1 MSATHSVRAYSM
13 GAMIL
18 HWLIAALILTQ
29 LAMGFLM
36 SRVESVPDTLRFAM
50 FQWHKTFGIAVL
62 TLTIV
67 RIAWRLFH
75 TPPAHAPMRRAEQVA
90 AGIVHALFY
99 ALMLVVPLTGWLLV
113 SASSTGIP
121 TLLFR
126 SDTLVWPH
134 LPIPVWMRATV
145 EAASEN
151 AHVILAYGFG
161 LLLVLH
167 VAGALKH
174 SVIDRMPSFS
184 RMIPV
189 GWLRRMPS
197 SAIGVL
203 VSVVLALCF
212 IGGGLLISRTGGAA
226 SVNAADLGSTEASP
240 SGWVIDKTKSA
251 LTYTINFSG
260 TPTAGTIGK
269 WDAFIEFDP
278 DNLGAAKARI
288 AIDAASIDFD
298 NSFVRPNIGGDDG
311 LQTATH
317 PLVEVVLD
325 HFETAGEA
333 YFGKGNA
340 LVRGVTVPV
349 SVPFT
354 MQRDGAGRAIVAGTA
369 ELDRLALGLGVQNDG
384 KGEWLDKVIRVT
396 FKLEA
401 TPSGPTS

>member
-1 MSATHSVRAYSM
+1 MSDTHSVRAYSM
-13 GAMIL
+13 GAIIL

-62 TLTIV
+62 TLTIA

-75 TPPAHAPMRRAEQVA
+75 TPPAHAPMSRAEHTVA
-90 AGIVHALFY
+90 SIVHVLFY

-121 TLLFR
+121 TLLFL
-126 SDTLVWPH
+126 SNDLVWPH
-134 LPIPVWMRATV
+134 LFVPAGMRASV
-145 EAASEN
+145 EAVSEN

-184 RMIPV
+184 RIIPV
-189 GWLRRMPS
+189 SWLRRMPS
-197 SAIGVL
+197 SAIGVV
-203 VSVVLALCF
+203 VSVMLALCF
-212 IGGGLLISRTGGAA
+212 IGGGLVISRSGAPA
-226 SVNAADLGSTEASP
+226 SVNAADLGSTKAAAS
-240 SGWVIDKTKSA
+240 SWVIDKAKSA

-260 TPTAGTIGK
+260 APTAGTIGK
-269 WDAFIEFDP
+269 WDASIDFNP
-278 DNLGAAKARI
+278 DNLGAARARI
-288 AIDAASIDFD
+288 TIDAASIDFD
-298 NSFVRPNIGGDDG
+298 NPFVKPNIGGDDG
-311 LQTATH
+311 LQTLTH

-325 HFETAGEA
+325 RFEATGNT
-333 YFGKGNA
+333 YVGKGNV
-340 LVRGVTVPV
+340 LVRSATVPV
-349 SVPFT
+349 SVPFS
-354 MQRDGAGRAIVAGTA
+354 MRRDGTGRAIVAGTA
-369 ELDRLALGLGVQNDG
+369 ELDRLALGLGQQNDG
-384 KGEWLDKVIRVT
+384 KGEWLDKIIHVA

-401 TPSGPTS
+401 TQIGPMN